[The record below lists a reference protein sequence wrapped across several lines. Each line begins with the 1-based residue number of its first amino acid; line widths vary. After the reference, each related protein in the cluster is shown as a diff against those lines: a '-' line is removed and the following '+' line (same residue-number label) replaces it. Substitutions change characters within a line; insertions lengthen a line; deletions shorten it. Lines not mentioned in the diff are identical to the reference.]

1 MMFAIIAMIHSFS
14 IAYPLFAVAQNTNAM
29 NHAQI
34 AEKNPAD
41 ITPFLNADVKYMLHT
56 AMFTM
61 IKQNNNLILTL
72 L

>member
-1 MMFAIIAMIHSFS
+1 MMLTTIAMIHSF
-14 IAYPLFAVAQNTNAM
+14 IMTYPLFAVAQNTNAM

-61 IKQNNNLILTL
+61 IKQNNNLILML